1 MNARSLRHAPRS
13 LPERPLDHGLR
24 SDLETCRDIVLDR
37 LAKHPGS
44 AHIVESAWVAGFWK
58 FSNTVYDSLQIP
70 VEAALLPDA
79 SYVKLV

>member
-37 LAKHPGS
+37 LAKHLSS
-44 AHIVESAWVAGFWK
+44 AQIVESACVAGFCK
-58 FSNTVYDSLQIP
+58 SCNTVYDSLRIL
-70 VEAALLPDA
+70 VEAALLGS